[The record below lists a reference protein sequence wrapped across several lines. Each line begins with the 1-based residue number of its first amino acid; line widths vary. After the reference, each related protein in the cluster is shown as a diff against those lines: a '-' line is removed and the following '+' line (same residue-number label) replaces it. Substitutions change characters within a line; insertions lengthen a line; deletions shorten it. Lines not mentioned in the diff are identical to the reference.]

1 MPDPHQTAAGLAPS
15 NEAVEAAARAIAASD
30 GLNFDEVC
38 GYETDG
44 DECDSSTCVA
54 ALHEDHNAADC
65 RDYYRQHATAALT
78 AAMPLIRA
86 QVLEDAAKALEAD
99 AKLCDCYA
107 REESE
112 CGCGAWNDYK
122 TVPMERAVALV
133 RALKENHP

>member
-1 MPDPHQTAAGLAPS
+1 MTPN
-15 NEAVEAAARAIAASD
+15 NEAIEAVKSAIDAACGRAGFKLRPHALSD
-30 GLNFDEVC
+30 F
-38 GYETDG
+38 
-44 DECDSSTCVA
+44 
-54 ALHEDHNAADC
+54 
-65 RDYYRQHATAALT
+65 ATAALT
-78 AAMPLIRA
+78 AALPLIRA

-133 RALKENHP
+133 RAVKENHP

>member
-1 MPDPHQTAAGLAPS
+1 MTDREQIAPDMV
-15 NEAVEAAARAIAASD
+15 EAVARAMAEAEGFSYQSPD
-30 GLNFDEVC
+30 
-38 GYETDG
+38 
-44 DECDSSTCVA
+44 
-54 ALHEDHNAADC
+54 
-65 RDYYRQHATAALT
+65 RYYARRAIAALT
-78 AAMPLIRA
+78 AALPLIRA

-112 CGCGAWNDYK
+112 CGCGAWSDYK